1 MIRGLMN
8 TADLNAAFR
17 ARLSVPHTAISREEL
32 RRIVEKNNTWLERSN
47 IMVRMP
53 PEKVADLLAVIEAR
67 RVARRRRARQRRI
80 GLTIAAVA
88 ALTAFFG
95 LLVLLLGGL

>member
-1 MIRGLMN
+1 M
-8 TADLNAAFR
+8 T
-17 ARLSVPHTAISREEL
+17 
-32 RRIVEKNNTWLERSN
+32 
-47 IMVRMP
+47 RMP

-67 RVARRRRARQRRI
+67 RVARLHRERQRRI

-95 LLVLLLGGL
+95 LLVMLLGGL